1 MTQQQ
6 IEALIRDLTLLI
18 SVQEPGAMPENLD
31 PDTYIFA
38 YRTGAR
44 SAYMDMISRLR
55 ERPEITNVTR
65 IGGGVA

>member
-1 MTQQQ
+1 MTKEQ
-6 IEALIRDLTLLI
+6 IESLIRDLTLLV
-18 SVQEPGAMPENLD
+18 SVQEPGVMPEPLD

-55 ERPEITNVTR
+55 ERPEVTNVTR
-65 IGGGVA
+65 IGGVA